1 MLRRNWRRTACFQP
15 TFPMAATCLLRAA
28 AATARLQWAHGVAAS
43 RSHTS
48 LGSVPHDLPPP
59 APPDHAAV
67 GACDVGGPD
76 TGREDVLHRRVD
88 PARFAL
94 HPEAL
99 AQQHGERQNLRHRIG
114 AVRAGEIA
122 GGGGYT
128 TVAGLRTRRLAFNAE
143 TVDITHAESA
153 NRWRELLDGAGIK
166 RASVSGRGLF
176 KDAASDALMRQ
187 AFFDGSVVSHQIIIP
202 DFGTVQGPFQIT
214 SLEIAGEHN
223 GEVTY
228 DMSLESAGE
237 LTFTEA

>member
-1 MLRRNWRRTACFQP
+1 MTAQKGKD
-15 TFPMAATCLLRAA
+15 LL
-28 AATARLQWAHGVAAS
+28 VK
-43 RSHTS
+43 
-48 LGSVPHDLPPP
+48 
-59 APPDHAAV
+59 
-67 GACDVGGPD
+67 
-76 TGREDVLHRRVD
+76 
-88 PARFAL
+88 
-94 HPEAL
+94 
-99 AQQHGERQNLRHRIG
+99 
-114 AVRAGEIA
+114 IA

-176 KDAASDALMRQ
+176 KDASSDALMRQ